1 VDKRLSRGFT
11 LVELLVAITIL
22 AIVAVL
28 GWRGLDAI
36 VRARVGLTQ
45 DLEQARGIQ
54 LAFAQMQ
61 SDCSRVVQPSDVG
74 GRTTLA
80 ANSENLTLVR
90 TVFADNQPTQLQIVA
105 YRVRDGRLTRY
116 ESVPTRDLREIDKAW
131 QAVLGDTVPQ
141 GVPLQ
146 SGVAGMLVQAWFAN
160 TPGWRAM
167 NAPPAGT
174 TANTVNPANAA
185 MPTGL
190 QVALQLS
197 GHDNSMTKIFL
208 LGAL

>member
-1 VDKRLSRGFT
+1 MARRRSQGFT

-36 VRARVGLTQ
+36 ARARVGLTQ

-80 ANSENLTLVR
+80 ANRENLTLVR
-90 TVFADNQPTQLQIVA
+90 TVFADNQPSQLQVVA
-105 YRVRDGRLTRY
+105 YRLRDGKLTRY
-116 ESVPTRDLREIDKAW
+116 ESPPTRDLREIDSAW

-146 SGVAGMLVQAWFAN
+146 SGVAAMVVQSWFAN
-160 TPGWRAM
+160 SPGWRVTA
-167 NAPPAGT
+167 APTSGT
-174 TANTVNPANAA
+174 TANAA

-190 QVALQLS
+190 EVAMQLS
-197 GHDNSMTKIFL
+197 GHDNSMTKVFL